1 MSKGKTGSLL
11 ALLAVLSSVAF
22 AQQAAMDR
30 MNSFFGDWRDSAP
43 RVTHGTLEE
52 RDILTKGDRLNPP
65 RRGAVLYYTTSYSYA
80 TLKPH
85 TSTKSTRLDG
95 QQEIFY
101 IASGHGTVSAGG
113 ENADL
118 FKNIAIL
125 MPARLDFTIRN
136 SGGEPLTMY
145 LINEPTPEGFR
156 PNSKMLVRDEN
167 SLPITSTENFWSHIV
182 KTLFVTAD
190 GLGTLQ
196 SVLTVTLDAMTI
208 SKPHVT
214 SNEAIEEVWTSLE
227 GNSIAFIG
235 NKLRRQGPGVA
246 YLHPLDVHM
255 PHSNVNDSEEAQDKF
270 LYFARYHPHEPRK

>member
-1 MSKGKTGSLL
+1 MSNGKIASLL
-11 ALLAVLSSVAF
+11 ALLALLTPIAF

-30 MNSFFGDWRDSAP
+30 MNLFFGDWRDSAP

-125 MPARLDFTIRN
+125 MPAKLDFTIKN
-136 SGGEPLTMY
+136 SGDEPLTMY
-145 LINEPTPEGFR
+145 LISEPTPEGFR

-214 SNEAIEEVWTSLE
+214 
-227 GNSIAFIG
+227 
-235 NKLRRQGPGVA
+235 
-246 YLHPLDVHM
+246 
-255 PHSNVNDSEEAQDKF
+255 
-270 LYFARYHPHEPRK
+270 